1 MTTLH
6 YSILIN
12 AGRTTVWTTMLED
25 RTYREWTRPFGN
37 GSYYEGSWKKGSEIR
52 FLASTDDGGEA
63 GMFSRIKENI
73 PHEFISIEHVGMI
86 VNGTVD
92 TTSDEV
98 KKWTSSYENYTF
110 KENGMGTELIVDM
123 QIVEEYVPMMNDTWP
138 AALNALKALCEKP
151 SAHQQQPA
159 SRSGKRTG

>member
-25 RTYREWTRPFGN
+25 RTYREWTRPFRDGC
-37 GSYYEGSWKKGSEIR
+37 YYEGSWKKGSEIR
-52 FLASTDDGGEA
+52 FLAPTDDGGEA

-73 PHEFISIEHVGMI
+73 PHQFISIEHIGLIM
-86 VNGTVD
+86 NGEVD

-98 KKWTSSYENYTF
+98 KKWTPSFENYTF
-110 KENGMGTELIVDM
+110 TDLGSGTELRVDM
-123 QIVEEYVPMMNDTWP
+123 QIEDEYVTMMNDTWP
-138 AALNALKALCEKP
+138 NALKVLKKLCEKP
-151 SAHQQQPA
+151 GA
-159 SRSGKRTG
+159 

>member
-25 RTYREWTRPFGN
+25 RTYREWTRPFRD

-52 FLASTDDGGEA
+52 FLAPTDDGGEA
-63 GMFSRIKENI
+63 GMLSRIKENI
-73 PHEFISIEHVGMI
+73 PHQFISIEHIGLV
-86 VNGTVD
+86 VNGEVD

-98 KKWTSSYENYTF
+98 KKWTTSFENYTF
-110 KENGMGTELIVDM
+110 KDLGTGTELKVDM
-123 QIVEEYVPMMNDTWP
+123 QVEEEYVSMMNETWP
-138 AALNALKALCEKP
+138 DALKVLKGLCENP
-151 SAHQQQPA
+151 
-159 SRSGKRTG
+159 RD